1 MTLGCINSE
10 MPSRK
15 YPKTQVKHTHTLL
28 PPNPPPAARREAFQR
43 AFKTQGLRTTNK
55 GLWELLSPALKR
67 SPWQRGSTRCCTGYT
82 TGNVSLHTSTA
93 LLTCTTHSSGS
104 QPQLHIRITCAAFRL
119 YRCPG
124 FGGAGCEDGYAQ
136 EPTLE
141 RQMPRRHVKLNKWES
156 TRTGQSQSF
165 NVHRQ
170 EVLVHTV
177 DKKLN
182 ILLGAQAK
190 IRNGIKKH
198 MTTNQWMAE
207 LHEA

>member
-1 MTLGCINSE
+1 
-10 MPSRK
+10 
-15 YPKTQVKHTHTLL
+15 
-28 PPNPPPAARREAFQR
+28 
-43 AFKTQGLRTTNK
+43 
-55 GLWELLSPALKR
+55 
-67 SPWQRGSTRCCTGYT
+67 
-82 TGNVSLHTSTA
+82 
-93 LLTCTTHSSGS
+93 
-104 QPQLHIRITCAAFRL
+104 
-119 YRCPG
+119 
-124 FGGAGCEDGYAQ
+124 
-136 EPTLE
+136 
-141 RQMPRRHVKLNKWES
+141 MPRRHVKLNKWES
-156 TRTGQSQSF
+156 THTGQSQSF